1 MTRIIIG
8 IRYNH
13 IPDSRPLL
21 LENSNLFN
29 LHVSMFIDKL
39 ASDPAPPRKTFKLYL
54 GLEPQPHPRKK
65 IWMLAW
71 VKYLLHND
79 VRGPEST
86 RGRVRISKV
95 HSSDLLLNV
104 RIHPHPLHCNNLSYK
119 TAVSYQICS
128 YLVSIRSSCMSVYI
142 FFIVLRPNHSN
153 FYSLIVNVSILI
165 GQDGDFPQGFLCF
178 FYINRHSD
186 SIRNWKGRT

>member
-39 ASDPAPPRKTFKLYL
+39 ASDPAPPPRKTFKLYL

-65 IWMLAW
+65 
-71 VKYLLHND
+71 
-79 VRGPEST
+79 
-86 RGRVRISKV
+86 
-95 HSSDLLLNV
+95 
-104 RIHPHPLHCNNLSYK
+104 NLD
-119 TAVSYQICS
+119 A
-128 YLVSIRSSCMSVYI
+128 CMSEV
-142 FFIVLRPNHSN
+142 PS
-153 FYSLIVNVSILI
+153 
-165 GQDGDFPQGFLCF
+165 PQRRQG
-178 FYINRHSD
+178 S
-186 SIRNWKGRT
+186 